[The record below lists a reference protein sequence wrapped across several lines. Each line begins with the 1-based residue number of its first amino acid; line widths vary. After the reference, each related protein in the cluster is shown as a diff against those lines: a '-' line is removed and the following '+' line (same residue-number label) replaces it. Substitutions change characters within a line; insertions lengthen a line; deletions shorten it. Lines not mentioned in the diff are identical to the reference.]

1 MYIFITNNNNK
12 MFLIEAYNIDYAKKA
27 RGRTLF
33 RFSYLILRFVINEI
47 NYLLSLKI
55 T

>member
-1 MYIFITNNNNK
+1 MYIVITNSNNK
-12 MFLIEAYNIDYAKKA
+12 MFLIEAYNIDYVKKA